1 MNSLDQYP
9 DVLNVDDIRE
19 ILGVGRRQA
28 YELVSS
34 GQVPHCKS
42 YTRVSEYGEQGVR
55 TTDHNA
61 ANVESEISYS
71 FLLCPEI
78 PLYKVFKEIFNV

>member
-9 DVLNVDDIRE
+9 DVLNVDDTRE

-42 YTRVSEYGEQGVR
+42 YTRVSEYGE
-55 TTDHNA
+55 
-61 ANVESEISYS
+61 
-71 FLLCPEI
+71 
-78 PLYKVFKEIFNV
+78 